1 MPSNPE
7 LPVAGSAVR
16 RLLSLGSTAVAGGG
30 CCSAGSRHRPG
41 GDGGGERPLATGV
54 KGWLLAGVSGCW
66 RGGRLHGGGGGCWRE
81 KPAACGR
88 VAAPKGGVNGK
99 GQR

>member
-66 RGGRLHGGGGGCWRE
+66 RGGRLHGGGGG
-81 KPAACGR
+81 AA
-88 VAAPKGGVNGK
+88 GVKSRLHVVG
-99 GQR
+99 